1 MRSLLALAFWLAA
14 ALGVPASAQISNG
27 RVQIVVLNDQS
38 SVYSDSGGRGSVVAA
53 ELAVEEFG
61 GLVAG
66 APIQV
71 VAADHQN
78 KADLG
83 ASIARRMIDTEGADA
98 FFDISN
104 SSVSLA
110 VQEITRRTGK
120 LVVHVGTGNADLYN
134 RDCSPTG
141 ALWLYDTAALAKG
154 LVRSLYDE
162 HHRRWFM
169 LVADYAFGDSMQ
181 SAMAAAVQAAG
192 GQIVGT
198 VRHPLATADFS
209 SFLLQASGRTPD
221 VLAFLNAG
229 ADSINS
235 VRQATEFGIVKP
247 GMRIAVPIFT
257 ILNVKG
263 LGSALAQGTT
273 FLNGYHWDRD
283 EDSRAFAKRFA
294 ARMNR
299 PPTHIQAGVYSAV
312 RHYLRAVSAAG
323 SDDGLTVM
331 NEMKRLPVEDM
342 MTSGAQ
348 LRADGRLM
356 RDMLI
361 VEAKAPQNLQGEWD
375 LLAVR
380 GVVKAEDVIPPIE
393 AGSCPFIK
401 RS

>member
-1 MRSLLALAFWLAA
+1 MHYLVAIALWFAA
-14 ALGVPASAQISNG
+14 AACSPVSAQISNG
-27 RVQIVVLNDQS
+27 RVHIVVLNDQS

-53 ELAVEEFG
+53 ELAVEEVG
-61 GLVAG
+61 GRAAG
-66 APIQV
+66 APVEV
-71 VAADHQN
+71 VGADHQN
-78 KADLG
+78 KADIG
-83 ASIARRMIDTEGADA
+83 AAIARRLIDTEGADA

-120 LVVHVGTGNADLYN
+120 VVVHVGSGSADLYN

-162 HHRRWFM
+162 DHRRWFM

-181 SAMAAAVQAAG
+181 SAMTAAVQAAG
-192 GQIVGT
+192 GQVVGT

-209 SFLLQASGRTPD
+209 SFLLQASGRIPD

-235 VRQATEFGIVKP
+235 VRQANEFGLMRP

-257 ILNVKG
+257 ILNVKS
-263 LGSALAQGTT
+263 LGPALAQGTT

-283 EDSRAFAKRFA
+283 EPSRAFAKRFA

-312 RHYLRAVSAAG
+312 RHYLRAVTSVG

-331 NEMKRLPVEDM
+331 NEMKRLPVQDM

-361 VEAKAPQNLQGEWD
+361 MEAKAPKHVTGEWD
-375 LLAVR
+375 LLDVR
-380 GVVKAEDVIPPIE
+380 GVVKAEDVIPPLE
-393 AGSCPFIK
+393 AGTCPFTRK
-401 RS
+401 P